1 MQALK
6 FHRTNPALD
15 VFNKVVAEKDLVAR
29 PIEVATC
36 EPVIGMDPH

>member
-1 MQALK
+1 MEALK

-15 VFNKVVAEKDLVAR
+15 VFNQAAADRDLLAR

-36 EPVIGMDPH
+36 EPVIGFMKP